1 MAFEE
6 DLHREEGTI
15 CETGSLWIVLPR
27 RRSRTMR
34 QLLMVAL
41 AASLASLSA
50 CAVRQVES
58 TPPTVT
64 YSYSAE
70 ADYDDIEAR
79 ADLYCEEQY
88 DADAV
93 LVDRDTEDDGYKAVF
108 ACR

>member
-1 MAFEE
+1 MAVWITRGNVCRGGKFVDGADAAKKKEE
-6 DLHREEGTI
+6 DVH
-15 CETGSLWIVLPR
+15 
-27 RRSRTMR
+27 

-41 AASLASLSA
+41 AASLASLPA

-64 YSYSAE
+64 YAYSAE
-70 ADYDDIEAR
+70 EDYDDIEAR

-93 LVDRDTEDDGYKAVF
+93 LVDRDAEDDGYKAVF

>member
-1 MAFEE
+1 LRDGEFVDCAAPKKEQDNASASDGGVGGLAGFPVG
-6 DLHREEGTI
+6 L
-15 CETGSLWIVLPR
+15 
-27 RRSRTMR
+27 RRSPGG
-34 QLLMVAL
+34 VA
-41 AASLASLSA
+41 
-50 CAVRQVES
+50 
-58 TPPTVT
+58 PPTVT

-93 LVDRDTEDDGYKAVF
+93 LVDRDPEGDGYKAVF

>member
-1 MAFEE
+1 VDSA
-6 DLHREEGTI
+6 DAAKKKEGD
-15 CETGSLWIVLPR
+15 
-27 RRSRTMR
+27 MH

-41 AASLASLSA
+41 AASLASLPA

-64 YSYSAE
+64 YAFSE
-70 ADYDDIEAR
+70 DEDYDDIEAR

-93 LVDRDTEDDGYKAVF
+93 LFDRDAEDDGYKVVF

>member
-1 MAFEE
+1 MAVWITRGNVCRGGKFVDGADAAKKKEE
-6 DLHREEGTI
+6 DVH
-15 CETGSLWIVLPR
+15 
-27 RRSRTMR
+27 

-41 AASLASLSA
+41 AASLASLPA

-64 YSYSAE
+64 YAYSAE
-70 ADYDDIEAR
+70 EDYDDIEAR
-79 ADLYCEEQY
+79 ADLYCEEEY

-93 LVDRDTEDDGYKAVF
+93 LVDRDAEDDGYKVVF

>member
-1 MAFEE
+1 
-6 DLHREEGTI
+6 
-15 CETGSLWIVLPR
+15 
-27 RRSRTMR
+27 MR

-41 AASLASLSA
+41 AASLASLAA

-64 YSYSAE
+64 YAYNDE
-70 ADYDDIEAR
+70 EDYDDIEAR
-79 ADLYCEEQY
+79 AALYCEEQY

-93 LVDRDTEDDGYKAVF
+93 LVDQDAEDDGYKAVF

>member
-1 MAFEE
+1 MDGAAAAKKKEE
-6 DLHREEGTI
+6 DVH
-15 CETGSLWIVLPR
+15 
-27 RRSRTMR
+27 

-41 AASLASLSA
+41 AASLASLPA

-64 YSYSAE
+64 YAYSAE

-93 LVDRDTEDDGYKAVF
+93 LVDRDAEDDGYKAVF

>member
-1 MAFEE
+1 
-6 DLHREEGTI
+6 
-15 CETGSLWIVLPR
+15 
-27 RRSRTMR
+27 MR
-34 QLLMVAL
+34 QLLMVVL
-41 AASLASLSA
+41 AASLASLPA

-64 YSYSAE
+64 YAYDDDE
-70 ADYDDIEAR
+70 DYDEIEAR

-93 LVDRDTEDDGYKAVF
+93 LFDQDTEDAGYKAVF

>member
-1 MAFEE
+1 
-6 DLHREEGTI
+6 
-15 CETGSLWIVLPR
+15 
-27 RRSRTMR
+27 MR

-50 CAVRQVES
+50 SAVRQVES

-79 ADLYCEEQY
+79 ADSI
-88 DADAV
+88 AKSNTT
-93 LVDRDTEDDGYKAVF
+93 RMPSWSTEIPKMMATRRSSPVGKDPGA
-108 ACR
+108 R

>member
-1 MAFEE
+1 
-6 DLHREEGTI
+6 
-15 CETGSLWIVLPR
+15 
-27 RRSRTMR
+27 MR
-34 QLLMVAL
+34 QLLIVAL
-41 AASLASLSA
+41 AASLVSLSA

-64 YSYSAE
+64 YAYSAE

-79 ADLYCEEQY
+79 ADLYCEERY

-93 LVDRDTEDDGYKAVF
+93 LVDRDAEDDGYKAVF

>member
-1 MAFEE
+1 
-6 DLHREEGTI
+6 
-15 CETGSLWIVLPR
+15 
-27 RRSRTMR
+27 MR

-41 AASLASLSA
+41 AASLASLAA

-64 YSYSAE
+64 YAYNDE
-70 ADYDDIEAR
+70 EDYDDIEAR
-79 ADLYCEEQY
+79 ADLYCEERY

-93 LVDRDTEDDGYKAVF
+93 LVDQDAEDDGYKAVF

>member
-1 MAFEE
+1 VDGADAAKKKEE
-6 DLHREEGTI
+6 DMH
-15 CETGSLWIVLPR
+15 
-27 RRSRTMR
+27 

-41 AASLASLSA
+41 AALLASLPA

-64 YSYSAE
+64 YAYSDE
-70 ADYDDIEAR
+70 EDYDDIEAR

-93 LVDRDTEDDGYKAVF
+93 LVDQDAEDDGHKAVF

>member
-1 MAFEE
+1 
-6 DLHREEGTI
+6 
-15 CETGSLWIVLPR
+15 
-27 RRSRTMR
+27 MR
-34 QLLMVAL
+34 QLLIVAL

-64 YSYSAE
+64 YAYSAE
-70 ADYDDIEAR
+70 EDYEDIEAR
-79 ADLYCEEQY
+79 ADLYCEERY

-93 LVDRDTEDDGYKAVF
+93 LVDQDAEDGGYQAVF